1 MSVASSMKE
10 MLAGQTL
17 ETYARRP
24 VLLSCF
30 MRAMQRMNNGL
41 YKDHVNMAIVACSGW
56 GVTPTH
62 FDTDMVNYVLPIP
75 ARLLTFLSTL
85 PDNMPRASGTW
96 QADMYDMRDWL
107 VEKMHAANI
116 AVDMTHMPV
125 DTAALAGRVPREALA
140 EQAAA
145 RLGVDAAN
153 ALVARVFAGDIPAR
167 AARLRLGPCPVDDL
181 ATWLRVEAVCDDAHA
196 RLVAAVLV
204 GTGAK

>member
-1 MSVASSMKE
+1 MKDALAS
-10 MLAGQTL
+10 LTL
-17 ETYARRP
+17 DTYHRNPTVRGRFITA
-24 VLLSCF
+24 
-30 MRAMQRMNNGL
+30 AQRMNSGA
-41 YKDHVNMAIVACSGW
+41 YPDCVNTAIAACSGW
-56 GVTPTH
+56 GVTRNS
-62 FDTDMVNYVLPIP
+62 FDMDVINYVLPMP
-75 ARLLTFLSTL
+75 ARLRTFLSTL

-107 VEKMHAANI
+107 AEKMHAANI
-116 AVDMTHMPV
+116 VVDMSRVPV
-125 DTAALAGRVPREALA
+125 DMAALAGRVPREALA

-153 ALVARVFAGDIPAR
+153 ALVARVFDGTDILAR
-167 AARLRLGPCPVDDL
+167 VGRLQLGPCPADDL

>member
-1 MSVASSMKE
+1 MKDALAS
-10 MLAGQTL
+10 LTL
-17 ETYARRP
+17 DTYHRNPTVRGRFITA
-24 VLLSCF
+24 
-30 MRAMQRMNNGL
+30 AQRMNSGA
-41 YKDHVNMAIVACSGW
+41 YPDCVNTAIAACSGW
-56 GVTPTH
+56 GVTRNS
-62 FDTDMVNYVLPIP
+62 FDMDVFNYVLPIH

-153 ALVARVFAGDIPAR
+153 ALVARVFAGDVLAR